1 MKTKALK
8 FALSLL
14 LALGVMAPMALQGQT
29 PQSSE
34 VLFKAGYAEIIYDP
48 EYIPTLGL
56 KVGIKT
62 LILLPSDER
71 IVRVESG
78 VRGTAI
84 EIKYGVNWV
93 AIRPNIDR
101 LSTNL
106 HIPTDQGRVYTFNL
120 IEGGGPH
127 KEPHQKVVVVRPD
140 MELDADGGPSVS
152 APTGVQAQQQL
163 PRQGQL
169 QAPQQMQAPAQPVQQ
184 ERPLPAVVGM
194 DDDGGAP
201 VQLHKGGSVPGAEVL
216 RKLDDDYKISN
227 QKAKVFEVKRVY
239 NDGSRTFVV
248 FKTAMSEAPLF
259 YRINPGGKREIL
271 TYRMDPGKD
280 PRDMDVSIIP
290 RLVDKGTVKVVDYE
304 STFTWRRAE

>member
-1 MKTKALK
+1 MMNIHKL
-8 FALSLL
+8 LGSLL
-14 LALGVMAPMALQGQT
+14 ASLLWLGSAASPAQANPPQT
-29 PQSSE
+29 SE
-34 VLFKAGYAEIIYDP
+34 VLFKGGYAEVIYDP

-71 IVRVESG
+71 IVRVEPG

-84 EIKYGVNWV
+84 EIKYGANWV

-106 HIPTDQGRVYTFNL
+106 HIPTDQGRVYSFNL

-140 MELDADGGPSVS
+140 MELDGETGAPAP
-152 APTGVQAQQQL
+152 APTPVPA
-163 PRQGQL
+163 PPAARQPQP
-169 QAPQQMQAPAQPVQQ
+169 APDPQQAM
-184 ERPLPAVVGM
+184 PAVVGM
-194 DDDGGAP
+194 DDDGAAP
-201 VQLHKGGSVPGAEVL
+201 QMHVVRPVPGTEVL

-227 QKAKVFEVKRVY
+227 QKPKVFNISRVY

-248 FKTAMSEAPLF
+248 FKTAMNEAPLF
-259 YRINPGGKREIL
+259 YRISPEGKREIM
-271 TYRMDPGKD
+271 TYRVDPGKD
-280 PRDMDVSIIP
+280 PRDPDVFIIP
-290 RLVDKGTVKVVDYE
+290 RLVDRGTVKVGDYE
-304 STFTWRRAE
+304 STFIWRKAE

>member
-1 MKTKALK
+1 MITNILRATLATVLGLGMAVSSALR
-8 FALSLL
+8 ADPPQS
-14 LALGVMAPMALQGQT
+14 

-34 VLFKAGYAEIIYDP
+34 VLFRAGYAEVIYDP

-71 IVRVESG
+71 IVRVEPG

-84 EIKYGVNWV
+84 EIKYGANWV

-106 HIPTDQGRVYTFNL
+106 HIPTDQGRVYSFNL

-140 MELDADGGPSVS
+140 MELDGDS
-152 APTGVQAQQQL
+152 APRA
-163 PRQGQL
+163 
-169 QAPQQMQAPAQPVQQ
+169 QAPPQAAPAPAPAPPPVQQ
-184 ERPLPAVVGM
+184 ALPVVVGM
-194 DDDGGAP
+194 DDEGAP
-201 VQLHKGGSVPGAEVL
+201 PQMHVVRPVPGTEVL
-216 RKLDDDYKISN
+216 RKLDDDYKIVN
-227 QKAKVFEVKRVY
+227 QKPKVFTINRVY

-248 FKTAMSEAPLF
+248 FKTAMNEAPLF
-259 YRINPGGKREIL
+259 YRISPEGKREIM
-271 TYRMDPGKD
+271 TYRVDAGKD
-280 PRDMDVSIIP
+280 PRDADVFVIP
-290 RLVDKGTVKVVDYE
+290 RLVDRGTVKVGDYE
-304 STFTWRRAE
+304 STFTWRKAE